1 MSYVAQK
8 EQFQDQ
14 YLQASVIT
22 APPGRLL
29 LMLYD
34 GAINF
39 LSQAIDAIKKKDYE
53 EANQLIVRVQ
63 DIIAELVSSLDMKYE
78 VARSLSQLYD
88 YFNRRLIEANV
99 KKDSVPA
106 VEVEGYLRELREIW
120 AKMITTV
127 GAGEA
132 IPPNTPGMEV

>member
-1 MSYVAQK
+1 MPYIAQK

-39 LSQAIDAIKKKDYE
+39 LSRAVDAIKRKDYE

-63 DIIAELVSSLDMKYE
+63 DIIAELVSTLDMKYE
-78 VARSLSQLYD
+78 VAHSLSQLYD

-120 AKMITTV
+120 AKVIATV
-127 GAGEA
+127 GAGA
-132 IPPNTPGMEV
+132 ATPSNAVGMEV